1 MKRTFATS
9 LFACLLATVFALPQ
23 ALAGNQVYG
32 PPAATLKV
40 GQIPRVDDDVMT
52 PLPDDSALPSDPV
65 KVADVPPVAGA
76 MPVAHVEV
84 HDLTPMDKITAPVVA
99 DAMPPNPSPI
109 RNARES
115 TSIKTAAAEPVKY
128 SAPVKYPAKDNAASA
143 QPHGP
148 SSLPFPPSADDWA
161 ARMPLGN
168 TMKTAS
174 GAPPPGRD
182 KMDTTAAFTAPK
194 MIHVDNRSAELAS
207 PQTPPVLSLE
217 TDTEAQSPPVPGPAI
232 VHHNAPRNYA
242 MMDQAPPAH
251 IVVQSAPPQSSECRD
266 YTRTLQ
272 GSHGR
277 QAAGTACLDEDG
289 VWRIAEEHLL
299 PQAHHV
305 SVRVVSAP
313 PAYYYPEP
321 VQEYEP
327 AYVMAGY
334 GYGYGRGHRGW
345 RGWR

>member
-1 MKRTFATS
+1 LKRTFATS
-9 LFACLLATVFALPQ
+9 LFACLLATVFAPPQ
-23 ALAGNQVYG
+23 ALAGRQAYG
-32 PPAATLKV
+32 PPATLTV
-40 GQIPRVDDDVMT
+40 GQIPRGDDDVMT
-52 PLPDDSALPSDPV
+52 PLPDDSALPSDPA
-65 KVADVPPVAGA
+65 KTADVPPVAGA

-84 HDLTPMDKITAPVVA
+84 HDLTPQGLTSMDKKAAPVVA

-109 RNARES
+109 RNSRES
-115 TSIKTAAAEPVKY
+115 ASVKTAAAEPVKY
-128 SAPVKYPAKDNAASA
+128 PAKNNAASA
-143 QPHGP
+143 QQHGP

-174 GAPPPGRD
+174 AAPPSPGRD
-182 KMDTTAAFTAPK
+182 KLDATATFAAPK
-194 MIHVDNRSAELAS
+194 MIHVDSRQAEF
-207 PQTPPVLSLE
+207 PPS
-217 TDTEAQSPPVPGPAI
+217 QSPPVLDPVSDTAILSPPEPAPGPPIHRA
-232 VHHNAPRNYA
+232 HHDYA

-251 IVVQSAPPQSSECRD
+251 IVVQSAPPSSSECRD

-277 QAAGTACLDEDG
+277 RASGTACLDEEG

-299 PQAHHV
+299 PQARHV
-305 SVRVVSAP
+305 SVRMVSPP
-313 PAYYYPEP
+313 PAYYYYPAPE
-321 VQEYEP
+321 QEYEP

-334 GYGYGRGHRGW
+334 GYGYGHGHGW

>member
-1 MKRTFATS
+1 MKRTFTAP
-9 LFACLLATVFALPQ
+9 LFACLLATVSAPPQ

-40 GQIPRVDDDVMT
+40 GQIPRLDDDVMT
-52 PLPDDSALPSDPV
+52 PLPDDSALPPGPE
-65 KVADVPPVAGA
+65 KTPDVPPVAGA

-84 HDLTPMDKITAPVVA
+84 HDLTPMDKTAAPVVA

-109 RNARES
+109 RNARQPAG
-115 TSIKTAAAEPVKY
+115 IKAAAAEPVKY
-128 SAPVKYPAKDNAASA
+128 PVKENAALT

-148 SSLPFPPSADDWA
+148 SSLPFPPSAQDWA
-161 ARMPLGN
+161 ARMPLGG

-174 GAPPPGRD
+174 AAPSQ
-182 KMDTTAAFTAPK
+182 TFTAPK
-194 MIHVDNRSAELAS
+194 MIHVDTRQAELPPS
-207 PQTPPVLSLE
+207 ESPPVLSIP
-217 TDTEAQSPPVPGPAI
+217 TADTAMLSPPESPPVHKA
-232 VHHNAPRNYA
+232 HQDYA
-242 MMDQAPPAH
+242 MTDQAPPAH
-251 IVVQSAPPQSSECRD
+251 IVVQTAPPSSSECRD

-277 QAAGTACLDEDG
+277 QAAGTACLGGDG

-299 PQAHHV
+299 PQARHV
-305 SVRVVSAP
+305 SVRVVSP
-313 PAYYYPEP
+313 PAYYYPAP

-334 GYGYGRGHRGW
+334 GYGYGYGRGHRGW